1 MVIEIVPDGT
11 PLSDGTV
18 LRSGITDHI
27 AEPVPLNFIPAP
39 GPVAT
44 PLTWRESPDPEGDGE
59 GDPAVRPA
67 HYSEGRRYE
76 PIDVIEDWGL
86 GFHLGNAVKY
96 IARCGRKEGE
106 DPAECLRKAVWY
118 LEREI
123 ARRERR

>member
-18 LRSGITDHI
+18 AP
-27 AEPVPLNFIPAP
+27 AEPVPVPPSSVSAPEPSPAP
-39 GPVAT
+39 LTAPM
-44 PLTWRESPDPEGDGE
+44 TWRESPDPDG
-59 GDPAVRPA
+59 PVARPA
-67 HYSEGRRYE
+67 HYSEGRSHE

-106 DPAECLRKAVWY
+106 DPSECLRKAVWY

>member
-11 PLSDGTV
+11 PLTDG
-18 LRSGITDHI
+18 RITDHI
-27 AEPVPLNFIPAP
+27 AEPAPPDTQPAP
-39 GPVAT
+39 EPVAA
-44 PLTWRESPDPEGDGE
+44 PLAWRESPDPGD
-59 GDPAVRPA
+59 AVDHPV
-67 HYSEGRRYE
+67 HYSSGRTYE
-76 PIDVIEDWGL
+76 PIDVIEDWEL

-106 DPAECLRKAVWY
+106 DPAECLKKAVWY

>member
-11 PLSDGTV
+11 PLTDGTV
-18 LRSGITDHI
+18 LPAAGSVPPSSVS
-27 AEPVPLNFIPAP
+27 APEPSPA
-39 GPVAT
+39 
-44 PLTWRESPDPEGDGE
+44 PLTWRESPDPA
-59 GDPAVRPA
+59 DPVDRPA

-106 DPAECLRKAVWY
+106 DPSECLRKAVWY

>member
-11 PLSDGTV
+11 PLTDGAV
-18 LRSGITDHI
+18 PRSGIVDHV
-27 AEPVPLNFIPAP
+27 AEPAPLDTQPAP
-39 GPVAT
+39 GPVTT
-44 PLTWRESPDPEGDGE
+44 PLTWRESPDPD
-59 GDPAVRPA
+59 DPVDRPG
-67 HYSEGRRYE
+67 HYASGRTYE
-76 PIDVIEDWGL
+76 PIDVIEDWEL

-106 DPAECLRKAVWY
+106 DPAECLKKAVWY

>member
-11 PLSDGTV
+11 PLTDGTV
-18 LRSGITDHI
+18 AAP
-27 AEPVPLNFIPAP
+27 AEPVPLNTMPAP
-39 GPVAT
+39 EPAPA
-44 PLTWRESPDPEGDGE
+44 PLAWRESPDPD
-59 GDPAVRPA
+59 DPVDHPD
-67 HYSEGRRYE
+67 HYSEGRAHE

-96 IARCGRKEGE
+96 IARCGRKPGE
-106 DPAECLRKAVWY
+106 DPSECLRKAVWY

>member
-11 PLSDGTV
+11 PLADGRV
-18 LRSGITDHI
+18 ADHI
-27 AEPVPLNFIPAP
+27 AEPAPPDHMPAP
-39 GPVAT
+39 EPA
-44 PLTWRESPDPEGDGE
+44 PAPMMWRESPDSEGDAE
-59 GDPAVRPA
+59 GDRVYHPG
-67 HYSEGRRYE
+67 HYGDGRRYE
-76 PIDVIEDWGL
+76 PIDVIEDWEL

-106 DPAECLRKAVWY
+106 DPAECLKKAVWY